1 MARPTATVTA
11 PSRSYHSARLC
22 KLFNVKKWKRST
34 FLTGTAFPFI
44 AFVIFFTIGMVLTS
58 AGAST
63 AVPIGTLIALVL
75 LWCGFVCVCVCL
87 SSREP
92 RDAAPIA
99 RHRATPCH
107 SREPRANRARG
118 MKTEAARA
126 VARRV

>member
-75 LWCGFVCVCVCL
+75 LSCGCVCVCACL
-87 SSREP
+87 SRANRATP
-92 RDAAPIA
+92 RRSCDTA
-99 RHRATPCH
+99 RHRVT
-107 SREPRANRARG
+107 RANRANCARG